1 MVLDLKVLDVG
12 TGSSFISFRMGSFRF
27 CKLPVQPFNLDD
39 TGASPTVSSA
49 IVPSPCLSLYD
60 QAVSG
65 SGSSQQAMDIS
76 HLLADV
82 TVRRY
87 LHEASRY

>member
-1 MVLDLKVLDVG
+1 MEVALNVLDVG
-12 TGSSFISFRMGSFRF
+12 TGSSSIWFRMAPFRF
-27 CKLPVQPFNLDD
+27 CKLPMQPFNLDD

-49 IVPSPCLSLYD
+49 IVTSPCLSLYN

>member
-1 MVLDLKVLDVG
+1 MEVALNVLDVG
-12 TGSSFISFRMGSFRF
+12 TGSRSIWFRMGSFRF
-27 CKLPVQPFNLDD
+27 CKLPVQPLNLD

-49 IVPSPCLSLYD
+49 IVTSPCLSLYN